1 MPRKI
6 ILSIFAILLLSG
18 CQQFGID
25 SIGNIGKNSQG
36 SLSGKAASAGL
47 YREGLPGTAGW
58 GVLPFINRSEATG
71 VTIQVERILM
81 VQLPSK
87 GVTQARLYPESE
99 VTTASQ
105 RLADAHRLQNGK
117 QWARLNEIS
126 FSITGEIDQ
135 WFYNDA
141 GKPVVTLSI
150 TVTDIRNGEVI
161 WSTRGTGE
169 GKQGDDLFDACRTL
183 LSDLL
188 DSLPVNGQI

>member
-1 MPRKI
+1 MLRKI
-6 ILSIFAILLLSG
+6 LFSVFAILVLSG

-25 SIGNIGKNSQG
+25 RIGYIGKNSQG

-47 YREGLPGTAGW
+47 YKEGLPGTASW
-58 GVLPFINRSEATG
+58 GVLPFINNSEATG

-99 VTTASQ
+99 VTTASK

-117 QWARLNEIS
+117 QWARLNEVS
-126 FSITGEIDQ
+126 FSISGEIDQ

-141 GKPVVTLSI
+141 GKPVVTLSVA
-150 TVTDIRNGEVI
+150 VTDVRNGEVI

-183 LSDLL
+183 LADLL